1 MSGTEGAGARLDEA
15 RRAVG
20 DRAWTKAYE
29 LLSALDAG
37 TRLEGED
44 LERLAK
50 AAYWRGDAD
59 RSISTRERAY
69 AAYLERG
76 DEIRAA
82 SCALTLRREYLSKL
96 QDSVA
101 AGWLTRA
108 ERLLDGRPDD
118 SIAHGYLA
126 ITHADAARAR
136 GHFAQA
142 LALVDRALTIAEG
155 LGNRDLHAWG
165 VMRRGMF
172 LIDEGRL
179 EAGWPLVEEVAGAA
193 AGGELGAFTTGA
205 VFANAITMCRDVG
218 DYRRGG
224 EWGDAAMRWCERE
237 EIVGF
242 PGICRLHRGEILRM
256 VGRLSEAEGETS
268 RAWEELAGFSAL
280 HAAAAQHELGEVR
293 LRLGD
298 LGEAEEA
305 FRQAHELGEDPQPGF
320 ALLRLARGKPE
331 DASASI
337 RGSLEGTAFD
347 RFARAQLLSAQAEIA
362 VAAGDTQVASAA
374 SDELSD
380 IAGKVASPAIA
391 AASAWARGL
400 LALHEGDHAVATLH
414 LRRALTGWEEVGA
427 PYEAA
432 RAAAALAEGHLAE
445 GDRSAAA
452 AELDSARSRLER
464 IGARLQAQRV
474 TELSARSSDAGRA
487 VRTFLFTDIVGSTS
501 LIQVIGDEAWT
512 DLRRWHDLALRSRF
526 AEHGGQEIDHAGDGF
541 FLAFPD
547 AASAVGCAIEIQREL
562 AEHRRTHGF
571 APQVRIGLHATE
583 ATQTGGGDYSGLGV
597 HTAARIASLAGPG
610 EILASAGTVSD
621 LGGVRTSD
629 RRTAELRGIAEP
641 VDVVAV
647 DWRPGPR

>member
-1 MSGTEGAGARLDEA
+1 VSGTEGAGARLDEA
-15 RRAVG
+15 RRAVR

-37 TRLEGED
+37 TGLEAVD

-69 AAYLERG
+69 AAFLERG
-76 DEIRAA
+76 DDDQAA
-82 SCALTLRREYLSKL
+82 LCALTLRREYLSRL

-118 SIAHGYLA
+118 TTAHGFLA

-142 LALVDRALTIAEG
+142 LALVDRALAIAEG
-155 LGNRDLHAWG
+155 SGNRDLHAWG

-224 EWGDAAMRWCERE
+224 EWADAAMRWCERE

-268 RAWEELAGFSAL
+268 RAWEELAGFSPL

-374 SDELSD
+374 SDELSV

-391 AASAWARGL
+391 AASEWARGL
-400 LALHEGDHAVATLH
+400 LALHEGDHAVATFH
-414 LRRALTGWEEVGA
+414 LRRALTGWEEIGA

-432 RAAAALAEGHLAE
+432 RAAAALAEAYLAE
-445 GDRSAAA
+445 GDRGAAA
-452 AELDSARSRLER
+452 AELESARGRLER
-464 IGARLQAQRV
+464 MGARLQAQRV

-501 LIQVIGDEAWT
+501 LIEVIGDEAWT
-512 DLRRWHDLALRSRF
+512 DLRRWHDQALRSRF

-547 AASAVGCAIEIQREL
+547 AASAVGCAIEIQRGL

-571 APQVRIGLHATE
+571 APHVRIGLHATE

-621 LGGVRTSD
+621 LGDVRTSD